1 MRARA
6 RNSIELAKQTTR
18 LQERERS
25 RFGREPAEM
34 SNTSVA
40 IAEGETRQAMIRVWM
55 AISAIWVFFWLC
67 IAALIL
73 GTGEMSGPLTSQL
86 RLFALIVLTPPIAL
100 LTLGALCRCAFE
112 LIFQRRCRA

>member
-1 MRARA
+1 
-6 RNSIELAKQTTR
+6 
-18 LQERERS
+18 
-25 RFGREPAEM
+25 M

-86 RLFALIVLTPPIAL
+86 RLFALIVLTPPVAL